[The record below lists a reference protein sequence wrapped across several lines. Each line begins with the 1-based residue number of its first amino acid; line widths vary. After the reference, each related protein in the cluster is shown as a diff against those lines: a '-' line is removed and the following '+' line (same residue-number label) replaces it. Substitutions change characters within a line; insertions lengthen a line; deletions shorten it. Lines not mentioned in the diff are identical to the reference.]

1 MWIFYNWI
9 ALFLLMENDSLN
21 SFYSDKLL
29 LQLTLEPTDFEGF
42 LINIFVHDCLRVKV
56 IKDRE

>member
-1 MWIFYNWI
+1 MCILYIWI
-9 ALFLLMENDSLN
+9 ALFLLLENDSLI

-42 LINIFVHDCLRVKV
+42 LMNIIVHGC
-56 IKDRE
+56 